1 MTTDVAK
8 MKYAD
13 LIGDWLVEA
22 GYTHCFFVAGGNIM
36 HLLDGVRSRMRCIP
50 FVHEVAAGIA
60 AEYFNESDGAGR
72 AFALVTAGPGLTN
85 IVTAMSGA
93 WLESRELLVV
103 GGQVKSEDLLSNG
116 IRQRGIQEIDGVS
129 LAAPVCKLSVRIEE
143 PWSRQRFLDAVAIG
157 RTDRPGPVFL
167 EICLDAQGAPVD
179 RAELEAGGGHLAHGP
194 SPALVSSGEQAGVR
208 VAELT
213 RRARRPIWLL
223 GGGLSRRVARDV
235 RDELLATGIPLM
247 TTWNGADRLART
259 DPSYVGRPNTW
270 GQRSANALMRQA
282 DLIVV
287 FGSRLGMQQT
297 GFNWRGWA
305 PSATV
310 VQIDVDDAE
319 LRKGHPRVT
328 DPIHADA
335 NAALR
340 SALASGHFADYSDWL
355 GFCREVRQQ
364 LPVVEPFNETG
375 VGFIDPY
382 RFYSSLAELTVAE
395 DLIVPCSSG
404 GANSVGMQV
413 FEPTWGQAMITDKGL
428 ASMGY
433 GLGGAIG
440 ASLAWPG
447 RRTVLIEGD
456 GGFTQNLQELAT
468 VAVNKLP
475 IKIFIFA
482 NNGYGSI
489 RTTQRNYFGGAYLG
503 CDTETGLGFPDWHRL
518 FGSYG
523 IDSIDLHDG
532 WQTDPQFLE
541 HFNGASPA
549 AFVVPI
555 DPEQTYWP
563 KIASRVTESGSMESN
578 PLDRMSPELAPEVEA
593 AVFRFR
599 S

>member
-1 MTTDVAK
+1 MTADVTK
-8 MKYAD
+8 VKYAEA
-13 LIGDWLVEA
+13 IGDWLVDA

-36 HLLDGVRSRMRCIP
+36 HLLDGVRSRMTCIP

-60 AEYFNESDGAGR
+60 VEYFNESGGPGR
-72 AFALVTAGPGLTN
+72 AFALVTAGPGVTN

-93 WLESRELLVV
+93 WLESRELLVI
-103 GGQVKSEDLLSNG
+103 GGQVKFEDLMTDG
-116 IRQRGIQEIDGVS
+116 VRQRGIQEIDGVS
-129 LAAPVCKLSVRIEE
+129 LAAPVCKLSVRIER
-143 PWSRQRFLDAVAIG
+143 PWPRRQFLDAVSIG

-179 RAELEAGGGHLAHGP
+179 RAELEADPGRLSHGP
-194 SPALVSSGEQAGVR
+194 SEPLARAGAEAGLR

-213 RRARRPIWLL
+213 RFAERPVWLL
-223 GGGLSRRVARDV
+223 GGGVSRQVASEV
-235 RDELLATGIPLM
+235 RESLLATGIPLM

-259 DPSYVGRPNTW
+259 DVSYVGRPNTW
-270 GQRSANALMRQA
+270 GQRSANVLMRQA

-310 VQIDVDDAE
+310 VQIDVDAAE

-328 DPIHADA
+328 EPIHADA
-335 NAALR
+335 GAALR
-340 SALASGHFADYSDWL
+340 SALTRRDFADYSEWMT
-355 GFCREVRQQ
+355 FCREVRGR
-364 LPVVEPFNETG
+364 LPVVEPWNETG
-375 VGFIDPY
+375 EGFVDPY
-382 RFYSSLAELTVAE
+382 QFYATLAELADAR

-413 FEPTWGQAMITDKGL
+413 FEPKWGQVMITDKGL

-468 VAVNKLP
+468 VAVNRLP
-475 IKIFIFA
+475 LKIFIFA

-518 FGSYG
+518 FGAYG
-523 IDSIDLHDG
+523 IASIDLHNG
-532 WQTDPQFLE
+532 WQTDETFLD
-541 HFNGASPA
+541 HFNGPSPA

-578 PLDRMSPELAPEVEA
+578 PLDRMSPELPPDVEA